1 METKKHSDGE
11 RLYERREYGAVYPSP
26 QKLER
31 DTFFFPF
38 WVGVRVE
45 AFDIPKRLDVRSCY
59 LRMYLE
65 V

>member
-1 METKKHSDGE
+1 MKEENTEQFIQVLKSWRGT
-11 RLYERREYGAVYPSP
+11 PFF
-26 QKLER
+26 
-31 DTFFFPF
+31 FFFPF

-59 LRMYLE
+59 LWMYLE